1 MFRGTPDWGWAS
13 PEAAL
18 DGESS
23 EALLWEREM
32 RERNGGG
39 AIKVL
44 LTNGRPALRERLAGL
59 LVSYGGSEI
68 TGEPLAGEDA
78 LALAQEK
85 QPDVAEA

>member
-1 MFRGTPDWGWAS
+1 M
-13 PEAAL
+13 
-18 DGESS
+18 
-23 EALLWEREM
+23 
-32 RERNGGG
+32 
-39 AIKVL
+39 

-68 TGEPLAGEDA
+68 TCEPFADEDA